1 MSKSTKLWVISII
14 VIIVLVGGG
23 YFIFHKSSPLQT
35 KTTITTSS
43 TTANS
48 KTATKSTA
56 TPINN
61 SIVIT
66 KLNSAVGEYLADPSG
81 RTLYTYSGDENGKS
95 NCTGSCLV
103 NWPAYTA
110 NGSTTNLPTGFS
122 TIKRS
127 DNGDVQYTYNG
138 MPLYF
143 FVNDTNGQVT
153 GNNVG
158 DFHVA
163 VP

>member
-1 MSKSTKLWVISII
+1 MFKKSGFWVIGILVILILI
-14 VIIVLVGGG
+14 VGG
-23 YFIFHKSSPLQT
+23 YFIFHKSTPA
-35 KTTITTSS
+35 TTTTATSSS
-43 TTANS
+43 TTS
-48 KTATKSTA
+48 LSTKTSAKSTA

-61 SIVIT
+61 AVVIT
-66 KLNSAVGEYLADPSG
+66 KTNSSIGEYLADPSG
-81 RTLYTYSGDENGKS
+81 RTLYTYGGDENGKS

-103 NWPAYTA
+103 SWPAYTDSGA
-110 NGSTTNLPTGFS
+110 TTNLPSGIS

-127 DNGDVQYTYNG
+127 DNDQIQYTYNG